1 MPEPSP
7 EIMISQQGYL
17 LVEFGNELLIDTE
30 DHEAT
35 VLGPCGSL
43 AFIALVSDKDNS
55 EIAQN

>member
-1 MPEPSP
+1 
-7 EIMISQQGYL
+7 MISQQGYL